1 MIIDQPT
8 INTLRR
14 LAEQTAELKQHAG
27 VEPATLLALLAGYE
41 ERDKLAAHVARCTR
55 FLEDMHIMP
64 TDWTIKESV
73 NLKTAAPAAS
83 LEERDQL
90 KHCEGMKT
98 AAKLI
103 ADKAKAYH
111 EEHGRTDPE
120 TGHCEYPGDGDDYY
134 NEMMELAEEIQEQ
147 AEKSP
152 YYSLLAGGGSSG
164 GGH

>member
-14 LAEQTAELKQHAG
+14 LAEQTAELEQHAG

-41 ERDKLAAHVARCTR
+41 ERD
-55 FLEDMHIMP
+55 
-64 TDWTIKESV
+64 
-73 NLKTAAPAAS
+73 
-83 LEERDQL
+83 QL

-103 ADKAKAYH
+103 SDKAKAYH

-120 TGHCEYPGDGDDYY
+120 TGHCDYPGDGDDYY

-147 AEKSP
+147 AEKLP